1 LELSVAQ
8 LEMDKAAAQMT
19 ADMAGGGGGGRGGGR
34 GGGVNGGGGW
44 LQISIVVDDGNID
57 ELQRL
62 CAMLSRGRFN
72 EPVTLV
78 FHLNAN
84 QPQVRAHGSW
94 PLATD

>member
-1 LELSVAQ
+1 
-8 LEMDKAAAQMT
+8 
-19 ADMAGGGGGGRGGGR
+19 
-34 GGGVNGGGGW
+34 VNGGGGW

-84 QPQVRAHGSW
+84 QSQVRAHVTWLVASRNR
-94 PLATD
+94 

>member
-1 LELSVAQ
+1 MA
-8 LEMDKAAAQMT
+8 
-19 ADMAGGGGGGRGGGR
+19 ADMAGGGRGGRGGGG

-84 QPQVRAHGSW
+84 QSQVRAHVAWLVASRNR
-94 PLATD
+94 